1 MLYNYSIYHNFTV
14 TDTIPVIV
22 EPTFLAYDHI
32 NQDMYVTN
40 RADNIVSVID
50 TTSNTVTDTISAGV
64 PPTGIDY
71 DSVNKRMYVANSGD
85 NTISVI
91 NLC

>member
-1 MLYNYSIYHNFTV
+1 
-14 TDTIPVIV
+14 
-22 EPTFLAYDHI
+22 
-32 NQDMYVTN
+32 MYVTN

-64 PPTGIDY
+64 QPTGIDY
-71 DSVNKRMYVANSGD
+71 GSVNKRMYVANSGD